1 MWISV
6 DECGRKGIKWDQCG
20 SMWMKKGEVL
30 GKMAD
35 WSRQKPAFFIMRSR
49 GVAALRLGCWDMI
62 EWWMMGE
69 KLM

>member
-6 DECGRKGIKWDQCG
+6 DECGRNGIKWDQCG

-49 GVAALRLGCWDMI
+49 GAAALRLVGV
-62 EWWMMGE
+62 ELSNK
-69 KLM
+69 KLNNIPK